1 MRSSARS
8 RAGAAPGPPGRVSS
22 RYRARSV
29 VQDGERVILNLI
41 TNVTVNAS
49 RIAIIGAGLAGLRA
63 ARVLTDAGHVVHLFE
78 KSRAPGGRAATR
90 RAPFG
95 QFDHGAQYATFRDPR
110 TRLLVNAWRAQ
121 GLLTPWSAR
130 IGMHEHGRT
139 TAAPNTTERL
149 VAVPG
154 MRALGEEMARG
165 LGVQFGCTI
174 TALVRDIELPDAR
187 GRDELS
193 WWLHDADGST
203 HGPFDTVLITAPPPQ
218 ALALL
223 EGARVRS
230 RDTTQRLAAAAVPAG
245 DTLAF
250 ADHAPL
256 PRASCHAALATA
268 VMAPCLAAL
277 LVLPSR
283 PAWPWDAAFVN
294 DDPVLAWIAR
304 NASKPARGDAECW
317 VLHATSTW
325 SAAQLE
331 RAPDDTLPELLA
343 AFTRVLGE
351 PVAPV
356 YATAHRWR
364 FARPVNESPSAAEA
378 YFDATLGVGVAGD
391 WCLGGRVEGALLSGA
406 ALAQRVQEA
415 GGPVSTGVSG

>member
-1 MRSSARS
+1 V
-8 RAGAAPGPPGRVSS
+8 RV
-22 RYRARSV
+22 
-29 VQDGERVILNLI
+29 
-41 TNVTVNAS
+41 
-49 RIAIIGAGLAGLRA
+49 
-63 ARVLTDAGHVVHLFE
+63 FE

-90 RAPFG
+90 RTPVG

-110 TRLLVNAWRAQ
+110 TQPLVNAWRAQ
-121 GLLTPWSAR
+121 GLLAPWTAR
-130 IGMHEHGRT
+130 IGVHGHGET
-139 TAAPNTTERL
+139 TAAPASTERL
-149 VAVPG
+149 VAVPD

-174 TALVRDIELPDAR
+174 AALMREIELPDAR
-187 GRDELS
+187 GRDALC
-193 WWLHDADGST
+193 WWLHDTDGST

-230 RDTTQRLAAAAVPAG
+230 QETTQRLAAAAVPAG
-245 DTLAF
+245 DTLASP
-250 ADHAPL
+250 DHAPL
-256 PRASCHAALATA
+256 PRASCHAALSNA

-317 VLHATSTW
+317 VLHATSAW

-343 AFTRVLGE
+343 AVTRVLGE
-351 PVAPV
+351 PVTPV
-356 YATAHRWR
+356 HATAHRWR
-364 FARPVNESPSAAEA
+364 FARPVNDSPSAAEA
-378 YFDATLGVGVAGD
+378 CFDAELGVGVAGD

-406 ALAQRVQEA
+406 AIAQRVQDA
-415 GGPVSTGVSG
+415 GGPVSTGVSD